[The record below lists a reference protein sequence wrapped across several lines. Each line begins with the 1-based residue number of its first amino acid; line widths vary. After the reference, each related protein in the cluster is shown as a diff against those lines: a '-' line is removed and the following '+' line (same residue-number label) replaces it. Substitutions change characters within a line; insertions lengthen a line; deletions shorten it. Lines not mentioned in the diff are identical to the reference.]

1 MDHCAALNA
10 THVTQT
16 QLEELLIMNTLDKIA
31 SAHYVAN
38 DAQIEALARE
48 QYASSAQVGV
58 ANSTYLRVL
67 VAGCQAELGGR
78 RGRAP
83 VRPDA
88 QLSVLERVHERFYAA
103 VLRGVTTEDV
113 APDDT
118 LDRAEKGRRML
129 ERNRRSGFA
138 RSAATTL
145 RNYVQ
150 AGGDLRA
157 LDVES
162 TTKTAL
168 QQFVASKSAP
178 DNQDKIGER
187 VARAEKTLLTAL
199 KRMAKEDPDRA
210 AEAMEAITERLQVAL
225 AELGPSEQV
234 VAGTTAATSPAPR
247 HTRTRVGVPFMRL
260 PQGRST

>member
-1 MDHCAALNA
+1 
-10 THVTQT
+10 
-16 QLEELLIMNTLDKIA
+16 MNTLDKIA

-48 QYASSAQVGV
+48 QYTATAQVGV

-67 VAGCQAELGGR
+67 VVGCQAELGGR

-83 VRPDA
+83 ARPDA
-88 QLSVLERVHERFYAA
+88 HLAVLERVHERFYAC

-113 APDDT
+113 TPDDT
-118 LDRAEKGRRML
+118 LDRAEKARRML

-145 RNYVQ
+145 RNYIQ

-157 LDVES
+157 LDVET

-168 QQFVASKSAP
+168 QQFVASKAAP
-178 DNQDKIGER
+178 DMDKIGSR

-210 AEAMEAITERLQVAL
+210 AEVMEAITERLQVAL
-225 AELGPSEQV
+225 SELEPSPQV
-234 VAGTTAATSPAPR
+234 VAGTPAEATPTGR
-247 HTRTRVGVPFMRL
+247 HARTRVGVPFMRL
-260 PQGRST
+260 PQGRSP

>member
-1 MDHCAALNA
+1 
-10 THVTQT
+10 
-16 QLEELLIMNTLDKIA
+16 MNTLDKIA

-48 QYASSAQVGV
+48 QYISTAQVSV
-58 ANSTYLRVL
+58 ANATYLRVL

-88 QLSVLERVHERFYAA
+88 QSAVLERVHERFYAA

-113 APDDT
+113 VADDS

-157 LDVES
+157 LDVET

-168 QQFVASKSAP
+168 QQFVASKAAP
-178 DNQDKIGER
+178 DVDRIGAR
-187 VARAEKTLLTAL
+187 VARAERTLLAAL

-210 AEAMEAITERLQVAL
+210 AEAMEAITEHLQVAL
-225 AELGPSEQV
+225 SELEPSPQV
-234 VAGTTAATSPAPR
+234 VAGTQAEAAPTPR
-247 HTRTRVGVPFMRL
+247 HARTRVGVPFMRL
-260 PQGRST
+260 PQGRSP

>member
-1 MDHCAALNA
+1 
-10 THVTQT
+10 
-16 QLEELLIMNTLDKIA
+16 MNTLDKIA

-48 QYASSAQVGV
+48 QYTATAQVGV
-58 ANSTYLRVL
+58 ANATYLRIL

-88 QLSVLERVHERFYAA
+88 QTAVLERVHERFYAA

-157 LDVES
+157 LDVET

-168 QQFVASKSAP
+168 QQFVASKAAP
-178 DNQDKIGER
+178 DTDKLGAR

-210 AEAMEAITERLQVAL
+210 AEAMEAITEHLQLAL
-225 AELGPSEQV
+225 GELEPGQI
-234 VAGTTAATSPAPR
+234 
-247 HTRTRVGVPFMRL
+247 
-260 PQGRST
+260 GRAHV